1 MVKAN
6 LELNG
11 ELKLNITEWLL
22 SQIRQDERR
31 LKIDK
36 AFDGFWI
43 TIFQFDGIE
52 GERWFCALL
61 DKTVAKEALKRTDWD
76 LHPEEGGP
84 QLISYPNTDKYIYKK
99 YARDGIEPLVFERS
113 IGNDDLIVELAED
126 FRLYFNLFYNDDG
139 NLYRN
144 VNNHHNEVVVKI
156 TKTKIEVQKSLLLK
170 YISVRQKYLALYFDH
185 ISRFP
190 ELFKNPLPEDE
201 QTVSHVSLDR
211 CWIFGSSADYD
222 CLMSGLQ
229 GKILIKPEPIKKM
242 LSKPEKKFVEFVIG
256 CDESGDEIE
265 YSCNPSFLGDF
276 FGKNPDAPNFL
287 KWICFRKEVLD
298 KYYHN
303 PGQFSVS
310 DGVVRSQNGW
320 LLRMDNDHKEV
331 VLVHLGDLGRD
342 LPFEEQLYWRS
353 QNIIPQ
359 VSASKTAF
367 ARDFRAMAADSEQP
381 EHQLKIEY
389 NKLQEEWLEKY
400 GWNLFRPLSEGDSYL
415 LDKLHV
421 PSSDNPAEL
430 DSQIIALSKIFVN
443 SINSVELL
451 KICDAKIDAG
461 LSIAILEAF
470 FQHASYH
477 TKDRD
482 IKLLRNIQSLRS
494 SGSAHSKGSEYK
506 KQLKKIGFESKSA
519 TYIVTNLLS
528 RSVEMIKSLRQ
539 HIDLCEN

>member
-1 MVKAN
+1 MNAPN
-6 LELNG
+6 E
-11 ELKLNITEWLL
+11 LL
-22 SQIRQDERR
+22 SAVRQDKRR
-31 LKIDK
+31 LKIES
-36 AFDGFWI
+36 AFDGFWV
-43 TIFQFDGIE
+43 TIFQYDGIE

-61 DKTVAKEALKRTDWD
+61 DKSKAKEALKRSDWD
-76 LHPEEGGP
+76 LHPEEVRP
-84 QLISYPNTDKYIYKK
+84 QLISYSNSDKYTYKK

-126 FRLYFNLFYNDDG
+126 FRLYFNLFYNDEG

-190 ELFKNPLPEDE
+190 ELFENPLPEDE
-201 QTVSHVSLDR
+201 QEVSYNSLDR
-211 CWIFGSSADYD
+211 CWIFGSCADYD

-242 LSKPEKKFVEFVIG
+242 LSKLERKFVEFIVG
-256 CDESGDEIE
+256 CDESGNEIE
-265 YSCNPSFLGDF
+265 YSCDPSGLSNR
-276 FGKNPDAPNFL
+276 FGKNPDAPDFL

-342 LPFEEQLYWRS
+342 LPYEEQLYWRS

-359 VSASKTAF
+359 ASASKTAF
-367 ARDFRAMAADSEQP
+367 ARDFKAMAADSEQP
-381 EHQLKIEY
+381 EHQFKIEY
-389 NKLQEEWLEKY
+389 EQLQDEWLEKY
-400 GWNLFRPLSEGDSYL
+400 GWNLFRPLSEGDNYL

-430 DSQIIALSKIFVN
+430 DSQIIALSKILVN

-451 KICDAKIDAG
+451 KFCNEKIDAG
-461 LSIAILEAF
+461 MSIAVLEAF
-470 FQHASYH
+470 FLHTSYQ

-494 SGSAHSKGSEYK
+494 SGSAHSKGGEYK
-506 KQLKKIGFESKSA
+506 KHLKKIGFEGKSA
-519 TYIVTNLLS
+519 TFIINELIVQ
-528 RSVEMIKSLRQ
+528 SLQMLRT
-539 HIDLCEN
+539 LRGYLKGLPC